1 MADIINSAEQLGAI
15 TNGVVGDF
23 LLNVDTINT
32 SVFIGGTFDAN
43 GTRVYADDAAD
54 RSTVTIASYSGN
66 SVTVNDVELRIN
78 NADITLNSDMT
89 IGDNANWLYLR
100 KSILNLNGK
109 TLTLDKCKLL
119 STGLEISGL
128 GTVNIIANDSPCWQT
143 FANIIS
149 NGAVVNTNMPLN
161 VYEDLT
167 VLSGG
172 TLCNIGRS
180 GNGVI
185 HIGFDDSF
193 WTDGAVMT
201 VSGAGSLLISQG
213 VAIGA
218 VIHGADA
225 AQGIEESKLIVA
237 DGGRVDLVAAGTTN
251 NLGIIEVSGGTL
263 ALGTLNNSGEM
274 SITDG
279 VLTITGK
286 WSNVDGSSDVNVTNS
301 TLKINKLDNDVAL
314 FLNGENT
321 FQVEDA
327 SGSSFAVRVND
338 GVVFNN
344 SYMKSSNNETL
355 RLLGSATFNGGFA
368 GAYLQGSSGGVGGT
382 VTIDGL
388 VDMSYGVE
396 FSNNYTLN
404 GGKIKLS
411 GGNADG
417 NVWGFVFQNATFTIN
432 TDIEVN
438 GGTSAAPIHFT
449 NATAT
454 INSTITHHYSGG
466 EVIYIGGDNGST
478 VTLGETGCINGTVF
492 IYSPSKFTVAGGT
505 VNAGT
510 VNNSGTFD
518 VSGESELHIGTLTG
532 NDVNLLDGAV
542 LTGSTVG
549 GTVYVTG
556 NVTFKGDNVFTMI
569 KDFGGVYYPE
579 TPSHWTVDA
588 GASVTITSTARYG
601 LGYGDKVTVNGL
613 ITDVAEARA
622 KLDNGE
628 EVFCSLLTNGGI
640 VGMTNSGYAHTDNY
654 FTVNNAY
661 VDLGKGEAGDKSFGT
676 HGSSSYA
683 GNYFINFNNAVVDS
697 NNFSFLNTAAKT
709 VLTATGSDIR
719 LATQFITKDVDS
731 VFNFVNSTVKIETPN
746 DGTDKDNVNGGTI
759 GLVNS
764 TLTFAN
770 AGTET
775 QYINNG
781 VLNLSDGAALN
792 AGHLELVNSGTIT
805 VDHASTIAFGALTN
819 SGTIT
824 IDTTGYTSGSYKVL
838 DYTGTGSMDYNFV
851 SGFGTNDKLIVVDN
865 DLYVSDADRS
875 IIYLDEKYQV
885 NGEVVDGKIVGYNAY
900 SSFYND
906 GANWNDYAD
915 YFNGVEKFVLTAGN
929 TVAYGNLRCSAYDN
943 PTITIE
949 TVGSGA
955 ALINRLQIAGDSN
968 KCSVIIAEGSY
979 IQVLNTGK
987 ESFVNPESTLT
998 IKGTLE
1004 VNATQAAGSSWR
1016 TYGTTGRTIVAETG
1030 KLIFNGGQVYNTGT
1044 MTVYGEMQINAAY
1057 NDAFAKLAGDETG
1070 NYASDFYIIGGS
1082 VNVDQRAFSIGGG
1095 WGSNWGEPN
1104 SGEANFSITDG
1115 GKFTSSAVVFRGGT
1129 SAVLTIDNSS
1139 MTFGNRA
1146 DGSAWTGTG
1155 GGDYVSTYDGTINLT
1170 AGTLN
1175 LGVIDFVNNGT
1186 ITMDYAST
1194 IAFGA
1199 LTNSGTITID
1209 TTGYTAG
1216 EYKVLDYTGTGS
1228 KDMAFYESI
1237 LGKLD
1242 HSFTVKDGDLYY
1254 RANNEVHA
1262 DIYNGSGST
1271 LMTGGAVNTFFADKS
1286 GADEIATTIH
1296 GGKIENHLVAG
1307 AYVAAGNTAAV
1318 SNVELNIDNAAEVAG
1333 KVYAGGYLY
1342 GDGNASAEAQ
1352 LKVTEVNVT
1361 INGGEVTTNMYGGA
1375 HAREYGNAKVDT
1387 VNMTVTGGIHSRI
1400 YAGGW
1405 AEKGAQSHV
1414 GIANITVSGGSVDY
1428 LYGAGANADGETF
1441 VGTSNITIEG
1451 DAEVNTIFMGGR
1463 YGYSYVD
1470 IVNLTFDGD
1479 DKVLN
1484 RLSGVSSAGMDYADA
1499 TNVELKTN
1507 VTADLIDYVD
1517 KFVINEDCTLTANN
1531 EFILGNRIEG
1541 GAEPG
1546 VTTFDFVTDGLDK
1559 DWTAVAGI
1567 SDFANA
1573 KFSVNGS
1580 EAQLWNGTAAIE
1592 IGGYELTYDAEKKT
1606 ITLANA

>member
-1 MADIINSAEQLGAI
+1 MAEIINSAEQLGAI

-54 RSTVTIASYSGN
+54 RSTVTIGSYSGN

-251 NLGIIEVSGGTL
+251 NLGIIDVSGGTL
-263 ALGTLNNSGEM
+263 AHGTLNNSGEM

-286 WSNVDGSSDVNVTNS
+286 WSNVAGSSDVNVTNS

-417 NVWGFVFQNATFTIN
+417 NVWGCVFQNATFTIN

-492 IYSPSKFTVAGGT
+492 IYSLSKLTVAGGT
-505 VNAGT
+505 INA
-510 VNNSGTFD
+510 
-518 VSGESELHIGTLTG
+518 
-532 NDVNLLDGAV
+532 
-542 LTGSTVG
+542 
-549 GTVYVTG
+549 
-556 NVTFKGDNVFTMI
+556 
-569 KDFGGVYYPE
+569 
-579 TPSHWTVDA
+579 
-588 GASVTITSTARYG
+588 AS
-601 LGYGDKVTVNGL
+601 L
-613 ITDVAEARA
+613 
-622 KLDNGE
+622 
-628 EVFCSLLTNGGI
+628 
-640 VGMTNSGYAHTDNY
+640 
-654 FTVNNAY
+654 NNA
-661 VDLGKGEAGDKSFGT
+661 
-676 HGSSSYA
+676 
-683 GNYFINFNNAVVDS
+683 
-697 NNFSFLNTAAKT
+697 
-709 VLTATGSDIR
+709 
-719 LATQFITKDVDS
+719 
-731 VFNFVNSTVKIETPN
+731 
-746 DGTDKDNVNGGTI
+746 
-759 GLVNS
+759 
-764 TLTFAN
+764 
-770 AGTET
+770 
-775 QYINNG
+775 
-781 VLNLSDGAALN
+781 
-792 AGHLELVNSGTIT
+792 GTIT
-805 VDHASTIAFGALTN
+805 V
-819 SGTIT
+819 
-824 IDTTGYTSGSYKVL
+824 
-838 DYTGTGSMDYNFV
+838 
-851 SGFGTNDKLIVVDN
+851 
-865 DLYVSDADRS
+865 
-875 IIYLDEKYQV
+875 
-885 NGEVVDGKIVGYNAY
+885 
-900 SSFYND
+900 
-906 GANWNDYAD
+906 
-915 YFNGVEKFVLTAGN
+915 
-929 TVAYGNLRCSAYDN
+929 
-943 PTITIE
+943 
-949 TVGSGA
+949 
-955 ALINRLQIAGDSN
+955 
-968 KCSVIIAEGSY
+968 
-979 IQVLNTGK
+979 
-987 ESFVNPESTLT
+987 
-998 IKGTLE
+998 
-1004 VNATQAAGSSWR
+1004 
-1016 TYGTTGRTIVAETG
+1016 
-1030 KLIFNGGQVYNTGT
+1030 
-1044 MTVYGEMQINAAY
+1044 
-1057 NDAFAKLAGDETG
+1057 
-1070 NYASDFYIIGGS
+1070 
-1082 VNVDQRAFSIGGG
+1082 
-1095 WGSNWGEPN
+1095 
-1104 SGEANFSITDG
+1104 
-1115 GKFTSSAVVFRGGT
+1115 
-1129 SAVLTIDNSS
+1129 
-1139 MTFGNRA
+1139 
-1146 DGSAWTGTG
+1146 
-1155 GGDYVSTYDGTINLT
+1155 
-1170 AGTLN
+1170 
-1175 LGVIDFVNNGT
+1175 
-1186 ITMDYAST
+1186 DYAST

-1209 TTGYTAG
+1209 TTGYTDG
-1216 EYKVLDYTGTGS
+1216 EYLVFDYTGTGS

-1262 DIYNGSGST
+1262 DIYDGSGST

-1531 EFILGNRIEG
+1531 EFVLGNRIEG

-1559 DWTAVAGI
+1559 AWTAVAGI

-1573 KFSVNGS
+1573 KFSVNG
-1580 EAQLWNGTAAIE
+1580 AGLTAWNGTAAIE